1 MGACA
6 SPRVCALCSAVLTLS
21 RASTEAFFC
30 LFPTLVLRGLTTE
43 LELKCV
49 SPVTACLVLE
59 DLALV
64 QFELGFDAAFG

>member
-6 SPRVCALCSAVLTLS
+6 SPRVCALCSAVLSSQSLS
-21 RASTEAFFC
+21 LACTEAFFC
-30 LFPTLVLRGLTTE
+30 LSPRFLDEGGRRTE
-43 LELKCV
+43 MV